1 MMRLDKY
8 LAEMGEGTRQEVKAF
23 IRKGRVMVGGV
34 PVKKPEAKVEEGK
47 DQVTL
52 DGREIPYQK
61 YLYYML
67 NKPAGVITATT
78 DSRDRTVLDL
88 LGEDRRKDLFP
99 VGRLDKDTEGLLL
112 ITNDG
117 PLAHRLLSP
126 RKHVDKC
133 YYAKVRGEVTGEDVE
148 QFAQGLFLAGLGE
161 EKEEKTMPARLEIL
175 KTVSTGG
182 EEDPGFVSEIL
193 LTIQEG
199 KFHQVKRMFQA
210 VGKEV
215 LYLKR
220 LSMGSLKLD
229 PELAPGQYREL
240 TKEEME
246 RL

>member
-1 MMRLDKY
+1 MC
-8 LAEMGEGTRQEVKAF
+8 
-23 IRKGRVMVGGV
+23 I
-34 PVKKPEAKVEEGK
+34 
-47 DQVTL
+47 
-52 DGREIPYQK
+52 
-61 YLYYML
+61 
-67 NKPAGVITATT
+67 
-78 DSRDRTVLDL
+78 RDR
-88 LGEDRRKDLFP
+88 
-99 VGRLDKDTEGLLL
+99 
-112 ITNDG
+112 
-117 PLAHRLLSP
+117 
-126 RKHVDKC
+126 
-133 YYAKVRGEVTGEDVE
+133 DVE
-148 QFAQGLFLAGLGE
+148 QFVQGLFLAGLGE